1 MRMKEE
7 APDFPTAERTRLLIA
22 PDVPRAAGT
31 RQKTRQPHAPIVPET
46 RCRRYVLVNDHLPSD
61 ANLYN
66 FHTRHPAHNPVGVRV
81 KLRVPAAKCTVNDG
95 CLGFDLGGGYLPSPA
110 DALISVNLTFR

>member
-1 MRMKEE
+1 MNVSARKHGW
-7 APDFPTAERTRLLIA
+7 PQVSERATRWA
-22 PDVPRAAGT
+22 RSERVPFRSSAGVEVAVDAIHNPF
-31 RQKTRQPHAPIVPET
+31 K
-46 RCRRYVLVNDHLPSD
+46 PSD

-95 CLGFDLGGGYLPSPA
+95 CLGFDLVGGYLPSPA